1 MPPNK
6 PMDPTGA
13 ARPRLIGEA
22 LGRQAWWSEWTID
35 GCILEIADVL
45 VAMRE
50 APRCNQIRSMS
61 ELAMPLQD
69 TSVAINIG
77 HAQSAWRTGQLK

>member
-1 MPPNK
+1 MPLNK
-6 PMDPTGA
+6 PLQPTALRA
-13 ARPRLIGEA
+13 ATDRK
-22 LGRQAWWSEWTID
+22 LGGQAWWSEWTID

-69 TSVAINIG
+69 TSVEINIG

>member
-1 MPPNK
+1 LRY
-6 PMDPTGA
+6 GSIV
-13 ARPRLIGEA
+13 ARPPKHGGLTLA
-22 LGRQAWWSEWTID
+22 LGGQAWWSEWTID

-69 TSVAINIG
+69 TSVEINIG